1 MSLVQIPF
9 HDTAINAIETDE
21 GVHIAIKP
29 VAEALGASWVAHIAL
44 IIMLT
49 AIGPDSLL
57 IAALGLLVARTLWTL
72 TPKATLS

>member
-1 MSLVQIPF
+1 M
-9 HDTAINAIETDE
+9 TAIARR
-21 GVHIAIKP
+21 
-29 VAEALGASWVAHIAL
+29 ASWIAHIAL

-57 IAALGLLVARTLWTL
+57 IAALALLVARTLWTL